1 MKGSYVLTSADQETL
16 PSVPWLSFLLLTV
29 LFFLLGGHDFKFSLV
44 EHFDQSAEV
53 FETQTTEGNP
63 LRRLAAPLLGLF
75 AIILLYRQGISNLS
89 INGVRGWILLFYIVF
104 VMLTFFWSV
113 ESSLTSRRLLIF
125 IIYWLLAL
133 AFANRYWITAVPY
146 FAFISST
153 IFVFTGVLAELA
165 NGTFH
170 PIGGDYRFMG
180 TVHPNMQAIS
190 CSIMFISAA
199 VIYNGRSKNKF
210 FFLAFALIG
219 LGFLILTKSRTSFV
233 TSLAVVSMLAFM
245 SSQLTMKK
253 IFVISGVICGAGLL
267 GFFAMNVGGEH
278 FNLLSS
284 GVNLGRNE
292 GDINSMNGRLRI
304 WSLTFDYIKERLFIG
319 YGYDSFWTV
328 QHIYA
333 ISLRMGFGIIS
344 AHNAYIESILGIGV
358 IGTAAYITFAA
369 ISLKK
374 AFIFFRRDG
383 NIGYAFH
390 TLLLAYF
397 FIQGLTESNF
407 TMLSYGVF
415 FLLVGFANIAFLP
428 AEREESPDIRWL
440 GK

>member
-1 MKGSYVLTSADQETL
+1 MKDSYVLTSADQETV
-16 PSVPWLSFLLLTV
+16 PSVPWLSFLLLTI

-75 AIILLYRQGISNLS
+75 AIVLLYRQGLSNLTIS
-89 INGVRGWILLFYIVF
+89 GVRGWILLFYLVF
-104 VMLTFFWSV
+104 VMFTFFWSI
-113 ESSLTSRRLLIF
+113 EPALTGRRLLIF

-165 NGTFH
+165 NGTFN
-170 PIGGDYRFMG
+170 PVDSDYRFMG
-180 TVHPNMQAIS
+180 TVHPNIQAIS

-199 VIYNGRSKNKF
+199 VIYHGRSKDKL
-210 FFLAFALIG
+210 FFLSFALIA

-245 SSQLTMKK
+245 SSQLTLKK
-253 IFVISGVICGAGLL
+253 IFIISAMICVAGLL
-267 GFFAMNVGGEH
+267 GFFAMNVGGEQ
-278 FNLLSS
+278 FSLLSS
-284 GVNLGRNE
+284 AVNLGRNE
-292 GDINSMNGRLRI
+292 GDINSLNGRLRI
-304 WSLTFDYIKERLFIG
+304 WSLSFDYIKERLFIG
-319 YGYDSFWTV
+319 YGYDSFWTI
-328 QHIYA
+328 QHIYT

-344 AHNAYIESILGIGV
+344 AHNAYIESILGIGL
-358 IGTAAYITFAA
+358 IGTTAYVTFAA

-374 AFIFFRRDG
+374 AFIFFKRSG

-390 TLLLAYF
+390 VLLLVYF

-415 FLLVGFANIAFLP
+415 FLLVGFANIAFIP
-428 AEREESPDIRWL
+428 ADKEESPDIRWL